1 MIEGCEG
8 QGSRGEHTRNMR
20 SMVVTP
26 EVFQLEMSA
35 LKFSKASKSSLMSET
50 AETSQSAMGPYS
62 AIAKAAFALNAW
74 TATFREA
81 LVVKVEWW
89 GGSAGGEG
97 GEGGEG
103 GMWGGHG
110 GRCGCSLS

>member
-1 MIEGCEG
+1 MAVGDRARAE
-8 QGSRGEHTRNMR
+8 RTWNMR

-35 LKFSKASKSSLMSET
+35 LKFCMASKSQLMSAT
-50 AETSQSAMGPYS
+50 AETSQSVMGPPYCAMAEAAS
-62 AIAKAAFALNAW
+62 AVYIW

-81 LVVKVEWW
+81 LVAKVKGR